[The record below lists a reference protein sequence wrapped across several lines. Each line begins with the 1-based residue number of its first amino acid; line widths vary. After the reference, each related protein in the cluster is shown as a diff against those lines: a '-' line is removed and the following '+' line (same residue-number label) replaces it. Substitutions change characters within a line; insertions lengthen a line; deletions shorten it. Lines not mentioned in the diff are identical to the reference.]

1 MRTHYNPKNN
11 PRVIIIQKLYGKF
24 YNEDDDLDFPKH
36 RFKKFI
42 KDIVLGTIERNDLIL
57 DELNNKL
64 GNEFVFEKLD
74 KVFQTILK
82 AATYEFMYKPN
93 LSINII
99 KIIKVPG
106 AFEIPVTISKNLKKY
121 DGFLAL
127 GCVIKGQTP
136 YFDFISQSSTDAI
149 MKLSID
155 SKKPIGNGII
165 TCLNMAQARARRKK
179 GAEAAEAVISV
190 LSQK

>member
-1 MRTHYNPKNN
+1 MK
-11 PRVIIIQKLYGKF
+11 KLCIVLADY
-24 YNEDDDLDFPKH
+24 Y
-36 RFKKFI
+36 
-42 KDIVLGTIERNDLIL
+42 KDISKMLLDGAASEQANDKCDLVI
-57 DELNNKL
+57 K
-64 GNEFVFEKLD
+64 
-74 KVFQTILK
+74 KV
-82 AATYEFMYKPN
+82 YH
-93 LSINII
+93 
-99 KIIKVPG
+99 VPG
-106 AFEIPVTISKNLKKY
+106 VFEIPVTISKNLKKY

-136 YFDFISQSSTDAI
+136 HFDFISQASTDAI

-165 TCLNMAQARARRKK
+165 TCLNMAQAKARRKK